1 MNRELAA
8 MGVVLTLVWLL
19 LAFWAYQSPPSGRLG
34 SLVIFSGIF
43 GPIWLPIAL
52 LVYKRYLQ
60 KNWDRE

>member
-8 MGVVLTLVWLL
+8 MGVVLTFVWLL

-34 SLVIFSGIF
+34 SFVIISSIS

-52 LVYKRYLQ
+52 LVYKRHLE